1 MFNSELLNIF
11 KQGITGSQDQNQIK
25 NKDEDEVKNTLDSE
39 LKVLSKYNK
48 IISNMIDFVKNTPD
62 F

>member
-11 KQGITGSQDQNQIK
+11 KQGITGPQDQNQIK
-25 NKDEDEVKNTLDSE
+25 NKDELKNTLDNE

>member
-11 KQGITGSQDQNQIK
+11 KQGITGPQDQNQIK
-25 NKDEDEVKNTLDSE
+25 DKDEVKNTLDSE